1 MASED
6 LEVKIGANIDSLM
19 KELKKAKAGLKG
31 FQSSMSEFSN
41 KLKSSG
47 RQMSAFGSSLSR
59 SVTLPLVAAGIA
71 AVKMGSDF
79 DKSMTKI
86 KTLVGIAGDEVDN
99 MSIRVKQLAKDT
111 AISSTEAADALFFI
125 TSAGI
130 KGATAME
137 VLEASLMASAV
148 GLGDTKTVAD
158 LATSAMNAYGSEV
171 LSASN
176 ATDVM
181 LATVREGKLAPEELA
196 GAMGRVLPLAS
207 AMGVE
212 FNEVGAAFAA
222 LSRTGTNAAEAA
234 TQIRGIFSSLLKP
247 TTEAEDA
254 LQGMGLSAQGLRKS
268 LADDGLL
275 ATLEILKSKF
285 EGNEDA
291 AALVFGN
298 IRALSGVLDLVGA
311 NANTTK
317 TIFDKM
323 NNTMGD
329 TSTAFD
335 KVEKS
340 SSFKL
345 AKSLNNIKETF
356 VDLGAVLLP
365 IVIPALQKLS
375 NFVKNVAKSFSDLD
389 PFTKNLTLS
398 LVGIAA
404 ALPLV
409 ISLFGGLLTVIGA
422 LLTPVGLVATAIAAL
437 GVLIYKNFD
446 EVIDVVSDF
455 YNWFVKI
462 YNQSAG
468 LRSVIEA
475 IGLSFK
481 FVWISAK
488 LQFKNIWALLKTVG
502 NNIMDLYSGVGKVLE
517 GAFTLNK
524 GKIMEGVKDVGKALG
539 EGFDNLEKEVVKN
552 GEEAGEEI
560 GQAVTDSL
568 NRIIKGNLEET
579 TPEKLK
585 EGLSNMGENVKEFA
599 KSVGNSVG
607 SFFADGV
614 SEGSTGNLFDP
625 AKFNL
630 KGFQNDIGGSDTE
643 GSGIVPSSDKMTEDE
658 ERLAAHQEKI
668 KGLLVNLNDEANN
681 IIAGSIAGTFSGLGD
696 AIGNAL
702 ATGGNVLNAAGN
714 AILAGLGGFL
724 SDMGKSLV
732 KYGTLAVLKGKLDLA
747 ILAGGPIAIGA
758 GIAAIGV
765 GIALS
770 AAGAALGSLA
780 NKGSGGFSGDTGAS
794 GNIGANAPTN
804 TNTNFGNS
812 GGSNSLQNVVF
823 EIQGTKLVGVISNTL
838 DRNKSLS
845 GNLSL
850 S

>member
-6 LEVKIGANIDSLM
+6 LEVKIGANIDGLM
-19 KELKKAKAGLKG
+19 KELRKAKSGLKG

-99 MSIRVKQLAKDT
+99 MSVRVKKLARDT

-137 VLEASLMASAV
+137 VLEASLMASSV

-196 GAMGRVLPLAS
+196 SAMGRVLPLAS

-247 TTEAEDA
+247 TTEAEGA
-254 LQGMGLSAQGLRKS
+254 LQSMGLSAQGLRKS

-311 NANTTK
+311 NADTTK

-329 TSTAFD
+329 TSAAFD

-409 ISLFGGLLTVIGA
+409 ISLFGGLLTVVGA
-422 LLTPVGLVATAIAAL
+422 LLTPVGLVAAAIAAL

-539 EGFDNLEKEVVKN
+539 EGFDNLGKEVVKN
-552 GEEAGEEI
+552 GEEAGEERH
-560 GQAVTDSL
+560 L
-568 NRIIKGNLEET
+568 
-579 TPEKLK
+579 
-585 EGLSNMGENVKEFA
+585 
-599 KSVGNSVG
+599 
-607 SFFADGV
+607 
-614 SEGSTGNLFDP
+614 
-625 AKFNL
+625 
-630 KGFQNDIGGSDTE
+630 
-643 GSGIVPSSDKMTEDE
+643 
-658 ERLAAHQEKI
+658 H
-668 KGLLVNLNDEANN
+668 
-681 IIAGSIAGTFSGLGD
+681 
-696 AIGNAL
+696 
-702 ATGGNVLNAAGN
+702 
-714 AILAGLGGFL
+714 
-724 SDMGKSLV
+724 
-732 KYGTLAVLKGKLDLA
+732 
-747 ILAGGPIAIGA
+747 
-758 GIAAIGV
+758 
-765 GIALS
+765 
-770 AAGAALGSLA
+770 
-780 NKGSGGFSGDTGAS
+780 
-794 GNIGANAPTN
+794 
-804 TNTNFGNS
+804 
-812 GGSNSLQNVVF
+812 
-823 EIQGTKLVGVISNTL
+823 
-838 DRNKSLS
+838 
-845 GNLSL
+845 
-850 S
+850 

>member
-6 LEVKIGANIDSLM
+6 LEVKIGANIDGLM
-19 KELKKAKAGLKG
+19 KELRKAKSGLKG

-99 MSIRVKQLAKDT
+99 MSVRVKKLARDT

-137 VLEASLMASAV
+137 VLEASLMASSV

-247 TTEAEDA
+247 TTEAEGA
-254 LQGMGLSAQGLRKS
+254 LQSMGLSAQGLRKS

-311 NANTTK
+311 NADTTK

-329 TSTAFD
+329 TSAAFD

-409 ISLFGGLLTVIGA
+409 ISLFGGLLTVVGA
-422 LLTPVGLVATAIAAL
+422 LLTPVGLVAAAIAAL

-539 EGFDNLEKEVVKN
+539 EGFDNLGKEVVKN

-585 EGLSNMGENVKEFA
+585 EGLSNMADNVKEFA

-607 SFFADGV
+607 SFFSDGV
-614 SEGSTGNLFDP
+614 SEGASGNS
-625 AKFNL
+625 FNPQAS
-630 KGFQNDIGGSDTE
+630 GVDESGMGVGGLV
-643 GSGIVPSSDKMTEDE
+643 GSALIPSSDKMTEDE
-658 ERLAAHQEKI
+658 ERLAEHQANIQE
-668 KGLLVNLNDEANN
+668 GLMDLNNGAND
-681 IIAGSIAGTFSGLGD
+681 IISGSIAGTFSGLGD

-702 ATGGNVLNAAGN
+702 ATGGNVLNASGD

-724 SDMGKSLV
+724 SDMGKLLIQ
-732 KYGTLAVLKGKLDLA
+732 YGTLAVIKGKLDNVIKTGGTKA
-747 ILAGGPIAIGA
+747 IIA

-770 AAGAALGSLA
+770 AAGSAMGSLA

-838 DRNKSLS
+838 NRNKSLS

>member
-6 LEVKIGANIDSLM
+6 LEVKIGANIDGLM
-19 KELKKAKAGLKG
+19 KELKKAKSGLKG

-79 DKSMTKI
+79 DKSMTRI

-99 MSIRVKQLAKDT
+99 MSIKVKQLARDT

-171 LSASN
+171 LSASD

-234 TQIRGIFSSLLKP
+234 TQIRGIFSALLDTAP
-247 TTEAEDA
+247 SAEKA
-254 LQGMGLSAQGLRKS
+254 LKEMGLSSKGLRRS
-268 LADDGLL
+268 LDEDGLL
-275 ATLEILKSKF
+275 ATLDILKSKF
-285 EGNEDA
+285 EGNSEK

-311 NANTTK
+311 NADTTT

-356 VDLGAVLLP
+356 VDLGSVLLP

-446 EVIDVVSDF
+446 EVIDVVSEF

-462 YNQSAG
+462 YNESAG
-468 LRSVIEA
+468 LRSAIEA
-475 IGLSFK
+475 IGLVFK
-481 FVWISAK
+481 GVWISAK
-488 LQFKNIWALLKTVG
+488 LAFKNVWALLKTVG
-502 NNIMDLYSGVGKVLE
+502 NNIIDLFSGVGKVLE
-517 GAFTLNK
+517 GVFTVSPQ
-524 GKIMEGVKDVGKALG
+524 KIMQGVEDIGKALG
-539 EGFDNLEKEVVKN
+539 QGFDNLEKEVIKN

-585 EGLSNMGENVKEFA
+585 EGLSNMGDNVKEFA

-607 SFFADGV
+607 AFFADGV
-614 SEGSTGNLFDP
+614 SEGSTGNLFNP
-625 AKFNL
+625 QA
-630 KGFQNDIGGSDTE
+630 
-643 GSGIVPSSDKMTEDE
+643 SGIDETGMGVGGLVGSALIPSSEEMTDDE
-658 ERLAAHQEKI
+658 ERLAEHQANI
-668 KGLLVNLNDEANN
+668 QQSLMDLNNGANE
-681 IIAGSIAGTFSGLGD
+681 IISGSIAGTFSGLGD

-724 SDMGKSLV
+724 SDMGKLLIQ
-732 KYGTLAVLKGKLDLA
+732 YGTLAVIKGKLDNVIKTGGTKA
-747 ILAGGPIAIGA
+747 IIA

-770 AAGAALGSLA
+770 AAGSAMGSLA
-780 NKGSGGFSGDTGAS
+780 NKGSGGFSGDTGAG

-838 DRNKSLS
+838 SRNKSLS

>member
-6 LEVKIGANIDSLM
+6 LEVKIGANIDGLM
-19 KELKKAKAGLKG
+19 KELKKAKSGLKG

-99 MSIRVKQLAKDT
+99 MSVRVKKLAKDT

-247 TTEAEDA
+247 TTEAEGA
-254 LQGMGLSAQGLRKS
+254 LQSMGLSAQGLRKS

-311 NANTTK
+311 NADTTK

-409 ISLFGGLLTVIGA
+409 ISLFGGLLTVVGA
-422 LLTPVGLVATAIAAL
+422 LLTPVGLVAAAIAAL

-502 NNIMDLYSGVGKVLE
+502 NNIMNLYSGVGKVLE

-585 EGLSNMGENVKEFA
+585 EGLSNMADNVKEFA

-607 SFFADGV
+607 SFFSDGV
-614 SEGSTGNLFDP
+614 SEGASGNSFNPQASGIDETGMGVGGLVGSALIPSSEKMTDDEARLAEHQANIQQGLMDLNNG
-625 AKFNL
+625 A
-630 KGFQNDIGGSDTE
+630 NDIIS
-643 GSGIVPSSDKMTEDE
+643 
-658 ERLAAHQEKI
+658 
-668 KGLLVNLNDEANN
+668 
-681 IIAGSIAGTFSGLGD
+681 GSIAGTFSGLGD

-724 SDMGKSLV
+724 SDMGKLLIQ
-732 KYGTLAVLKGKLDLA
+732 YGTLAVIKGKLDNVIKTGGTKA
-747 ILAGGPIAIGA
+747 IIA

-770 AAGAALGSLA
+770 AAGSAMGSLA
-780 NKGSGGFSGDTGAS
+780 NKGSGGFSGDTGSS

-838 DRNKSLS
+838 NRNKSLS

-850 S
+850 G